1 MHMDMHV
8 HCRCRCTCIDY
19 AYANGMQ
26 YRDRDRTRRN
36 VEAGFDLD
44 VEMKSQVLDL
54 GFTPVV
60 LTAACMT
67 ALRALRVRSFQG
79 PRSGAWPKGCSASG
93 KAGNALQAPRASGDT
108 LSRPAVQNR
117 ATALYANRRAFW
129 EHKHKRPRR
138 ADVSNS

>member
-1 MHMDMHV
+1 MDMHV

-79 PRSGAWPKGCSASG
+79 
-93 KAGNALQAPRASGDT
+93 
-108 LSRPAVQNR
+108 
-117 ATALYANRRAFW
+117 TALGRLAERLLGMGKGRQ
-129 EHKHKRPRR
+129 RPTS
-138 ADVSNS
+138 A